1 MCPNPERHRTFNCPN
16 LTPELK
22 ERLKELR
29 SEFGHSKAFDPDDL
43 CCHICEKKKDHWSSE
58 CPYLFAYQAGMVR
71 AHVGPFAEF
80 ICMCCGEMDAHPAS
94 DFESSSSISHSLS
107 VKGNQLL
114 TGLGHSFSFSFYL
127 FCFDEANL
135 KVLLQ

>member
-71 AHVGPFAEF
+71 AHVDPFAEF
-80 ICMCCGEMDAHPAS
+80 ICMCCGEMDAHPGEPGVDWDAYCRLKS
-94 DFESSSSISHSLS
+94 AFSY
-107 VKGNQLL
+107 L
-114 TGLGHSFSFSFYL
+114 TLG
-127 FCFDEANL
+127 
-135 KVLLQ
+135 